1 MCKTRLHILHDYRR
15 EYSKEGSRINI
26 NTIIGVIGLRC
37 CRENAQM
44 QRQGGHLGFVA
55 STSAACI
62 PADVNKET
70 TMFTVNVFIEKV
82 NRSHEAGNSTK
93 ESKFSKPCFK
103 FGHVNARNLYP
114 KTDEINAVVVKHD
127 FDVFCVSETWLGER
141 FKDNDVEIPDY
152 NIYRKDRVDALGGG
166 VYLYQEPSHH

>member
-1 MCKTRLHILHDYRR
+1 
-15 EYSKEGSRINI
+15 
-26 NTIIGVIGLRC
+26 
-37 CRENAQM
+37 
-44 QRQGGHLGFVA
+44 
-55 STSAACI
+55 
-62 PADVNKET
+62 
-70 TMFTVNVFIEKV
+70 MFTVNVFREKV

-93 ESKFSKPCFK
+93 ESKVSKPCFK